1 MISFIGNHGVP
12 PSKEARTSFPGG
24 AKIEMLP
31 ESTRFRARRAIVPV
45 EIKHRFS
52 IREIKDSGTSGSGG
66 IRPRFSVNGI
76 AFIRGRE
83 DSVQLKLLPR
93 GFFRGRRCIPSKLA
107 SIRRNPKQR

>member
-52 IREIKDSGTSGSGG
+52 IREIKVRGKSGPGG

-76 AFIRGRE
+76 AFILGRE
-83 DSVQLKLLPR
+83 DSVQLKLFPR
-93 GFFRGRRCIPSKLA
+93 GFLRGRRCIPNRLA